1 MIRTGTTLLLLWVIA
16 TISAADSFPHFEQ
29 TTRSLQALQDAGEYT
44 RPEISKVLR
53 GKTEE
58 FAIYAVRKQ
67 LYAFVEE
74 RRIDKQI
81 GASAGTSSTTLV
93 SKGSVPA
100 VFGLAVE
107 SGALYQ
113 SVSGSIVTFRLNPVG
128 LVRALVNQRYVVSD
142 ASGDQLLYGLSR
154 LSGSASFNFQKGSS
168 PGTFTGEPSQLEEIT
183 ARLDLINER
192 DPRHPSNAESIRELA
207 MSMNSRITAV
217 HDFYKTITGQ
227 DCNLTEAPNSDPCMR
242 KMVYEE
248 WLAGAT
254 SKLFETKI

>member
-154 LSGSASFNFQKGSS
+154 LSGSASFNFQRGSS
-168 PGTFTGEPSQLEEIT
+168 PGTFTVNQQMINQWYTNEQLNARAARKVSQNAGRFLTHPDSAEECNGGGGKWGGGPGE
-183 ARLDLINER
+183 
-192 DPRHPSNAESIRELA
+192 
-207 MSMNSRITAV
+207 
-217 HDFYKTITGQ
+217 G
-227 DCNLTEAPNSDPCMR
+227 
-242 KMVYEE
+242 
-248 WLAGAT
+248 
-254 SKLFETKI
+254 